1 MSALADIQLFLLDMD
16 GTVYLG
22 NRLLPGSLDF
32 LNYLDETGR
41 DHLFLTNNSSRN
53 AGHYAQKLTKLG
65 WSAQPGEI
73 LTSGE
78 ATALYLDG
86 EKPASRIY
94 LLGTPDLEAEF
105 ASHGFVLTDEN
116 PDYVVLGF
124 DMTLTYAKLVR
135 ACDLIRAGVPFVATH
150 PDINCPTE
158 TGYIPDCGAMTALI
172 TSSTGVA
179 PKVIGKP
186 NREIIDAM
194 FRKKPVRREQVAM
207 VGDRLYTDIVM
218 GHNAGVTSVLVLSG
232 EAKEADIPLAP
243 AKPDYVVAGLG
254 ALHAA
259 LKQADDRRGTKEEV
273 DLFS

>member
-1 MSALADIQLFLLDMD
+1 MSSLADIRLFLLDMD

-22 NRLLPGSLDF
+22 SRLLPGSLDF
-32 LNYLDETGR
+32 LRYLGETGR

-53 AGHYAQKLTKLG
+53 ADYYAQKLTKLG
-65 WSAQPGEI
+65 WPAQPGEI

-78 ATALYLDG
+78 ATALYLG
-86 EKPASRIY
+86 GLKPSARVY
-94 LLGTPDLEAEF
+94 LLGTPDLETEF
-105 ASHGFVLTDEN
+105 AAHGFVLTDEN

-124 DMTLTYAKLVR
+124 DMTLTYDKLVR
-135 ACDLIRAGVPFVATH
+135 ACDLVRGGVPFIATH
-150 PDINCPTE
+150 PDLNCPTE

-172 TSSTGVA
+172 TASTGVT

-194 FRKKPVRREQVAM
+194 FRKKPVRRDQVAM

-232 EAKEADIPLAP
+232 EAKESDIPAAP
-243 AKPDYVVAGLG
+243 VKPDHVTGGLG
-254 ALHAA
+254 ALYEA
-259 LKQADDRRGTKEEV
+259 LKQADAAR
-273 DLFS
+273 

>member
-1 MSALADIQLFLLDMD
+1 MSSLADIRLFLLDMD

-22 NRLLPGSLDF
+22 SRLLPGSLDF
-32 LNYLDETGR
+32 LRYLGETGR

-53 AGHYAQKLTKLG
+53 AQYYAQKLTKLG
-65 WSAQPGEI
+65 WPAQPGEI

-78 ATALYLDG
+78 ATALYLG
-86 EKPASRIY
+86 GLKPAARIY
-94 LLGTPDLEAEF
+94 LLGTPDLETEF
-105 ASHGFVLTDEN
+105 AAHGFTLTDEN

-124 DMTLTYAKLVR
+124 DMTLTYDKLVR
-135 ACDLIRAGVPFVATH
+135 ACDLVRGGVPFIATH
-150 PDINCPTE
+150 PDLNCPTE

-172 TSSTGVA
+172 TASTGVT

-194 FRKKPVRREQVAM
+194 FRKKPVRRDQVAM

-232 EAKEADIPLAP
+232 EAKESDIPAAP
-243 AKPDYVVAGLG
+243 VKPDHVADGLG
-254 ALHAA
+254 ALYEA
-259 LKQADDRRGTKEEV
+259 LKQADASR
-273 DLFS
+273 

>member
-1 MSALADIQLFLLDMD
+1 MSSLADIRLFLLDMD

-22 NRLLPGSLDF
+22 SRLLPGSLDF
-32 LNYLDETGR
+32 LRYLGETGR

-53 AGHYAQKLTKLG
+53 ADYYAQKLTKLG
-65 WSAQPGEI
+65 WPAQPGEI

-78 ATALYLDG
+78 ATALYLG
-86 EKPASRIY
+86 GLKPSARVY
-94 LLGTPDLEAEF
+94 LLGTPDLETEF
-105 ASHGFVLTDEN
+105 AAHGFVLTDEN

-124 DMTLTYAKLVR
+124 DMTMTYDKLVR
-135 ACDLIRAGVPFVATH
+135 ASDLVRGGVPFIATH
-150 PDINCPTE
+150 PDLNCPTE

-172 TSSTGVA
+172 TASTGVT

-194 FRKKPVRREQVAM
+194 FRKKPVRRDQVAM

-232 EAKEADIPLAP
+232 EAKESDIPAAP
-243 AKPDYVVAGLG
+243 VKPDHVTGGLG
-254 ALHAA
+254 ALYEA
-259 LKQADDRRGTKEEV
+259 LKQADAAR
-273 DLFS
+273 

>member
-1 MSALADIQLFLLDMD
+1 MSSLADIRLFLLDMD

-22 NRLLPGSLDF
+22 SRLLPGSLDF
-32 LNYLDETGR
+32 LRYLGETGR

-53 AGHYAQKLTKLG
+53 ADYYAQKLTKLG
-65 WSAQPGEI
+65 WPAQPGEI

-78 ATALYLDG
+78 ATALYLG
-86 EKPASRIY
+86 GLKPAARVY
-94 LLGTPDLEAEF
+94 LLGTPDLETEF
-105 ASHGFVLTDEN
+105 AAHGFVLTDEN

-124 DMTLTYAKLVR
+124 DMTLTYDKLVR
-135 ACDLIRAGVPFVATH
+135 ACDLVRGGVPFIATH
-150 PDINCPTE
+150 PDLNCPTE

-172 TSSTGVA
+172 TASTGVT

-194 FRKKPVRREQVAM
+194 FRKKPVRRDQVAM

-232 EAKEADIPLAP
+232 EAKESDIPAAP
-243 AKPDYVVAGLG
+243 VKPDHVAGGLG
-254 ALHAA
+254 ALYEA
-259 LKQADDRRGTKEEV
+259 LKQADAAR
-273 DLFS
+273 

>member
-1 MSALADIQLFLLDMD
+1 MSSLADIRLFLLDMD

-22 NRLLPGSLDF
+22 SRLLPGSLDF
-32 LNYLDETGR
+32 LRYLGETGR

-53 AGHYAQKLTKLG
+53 SGYYAQKLTTLG
-65 WSAQPGEI
+65 WPAQPDEI

-78 ATALYLDG
+78 ATALYLG
-86 EKPASRIY
+86 GLKPAARVY
-94 LLGTPDLEAEF
+94 LLGTPDLETEF
-105 ASHGFVLTDEN
+105 ASYGFVLTDEN

-124 DMTLTYAKLVR
+124 DMTLTYEKLVR
-135 ACDLIRAGVPFVATH
+135 ACDLIRAGVPFIATH
-150 PDINCPTE
+150 PDLNCPTE

-172 TSSTGVA
+172 TASTGVK

-232 EAKEADIPLAP
+232 EAKESDIPAAP
-243 AKPDYVVAGLG
+243 VRPDHVVGGLG
-254 ALHAA
+254 TLYEA
-259 LKQADDRRGTKEEV
+259 LKRADAARGQ
-273 DLFS
+273 

>member
-1 MSALADIQLFLLDMD
+1 MSSLADIRLFLLDMD

-22 NRLLPGSLDF
+22 SRLLPGSLDF
-32 LNYLDETGR
+32 LRYLGETGR

-53 AGHYAQKLTKLG
+53 ADYYAQKLTKLG
-65 WSAQPGEI
+65 WPAQPGEI

-78 ATALYLDG
+78 ATALYLG
-86 EKPASRIY
+86 GLRPSARVY
-94 LLGTPDLEAEF
+94 LLGTPDLETEF
-105 ASHGFVLTDEN
+105 AAHGFVLTDEN

-124 DMTLTYAKLVR
+124 DMTLTYDKLVR
-135 ACDLIRAGVPFVATH
+135 ACDLVRGGVPFIATH
-150 PDINCPTE
+150 PDLNCPTE

-172 TSSTGVA
+172 TASTGVT

-194 FRKKPVRREQVAM
+194 FRKKPVRRDQVAM

-232 EAKEADIPLAP
+232 EAKESDIPAAP
-243 AKPDYVVAGLG
+243 VKPDHVTGGLG
-254 ALHAA
+254 ALYEA
-259 LKQADDRRGTKEEV
+259 LKQADAAR
-273 DLFS
+273 

>member
-1 MSALADIQLFLLDMD
+1 MSSLADIRLFLLDMD

-22 NRLLPGSLDF
+22 SRLLPGSLDF
-32 LNYLDETGR
+32 LRYLGETGR

-53 AGHYAQKLTKLG
+53 AQYYAQKLTKLG
-65 WSAQPGEI
+65 WTAQPGEI

-78 ATALYLDG
+78 ATALYLG
-86 EKPASRIY
+86 GLKPAARIY
-94 LLGTPDLEAEF
+94 LLGTPDLETEF
-105 ASHGFVLTDEN
+105 AAHGFTLTDEN

-124 DMTLTYAKLVR
+124 DMTLTYDKLVR
-135 ACDLIRAGVPFVATH
+135 ACDLVRGGVPFIATH
-150 PDINCPTE
+150 PDLNCPTE

-172 TSSTGVA
+172 TASTGVT

-194 FRKKPVRREQVAM
+194 FRKKPVRRDQVAM

-232 EAKEADIPLAP
+232 EAKESDIPAAP
-243 AKPDYVVAGLG
+243 VKPDHVAGGLG
-254 ALHAA
+254 ALYEA
-259 LKQADDRRGTKEEV
+259 LKQADAASK
-273 DLFS
+273 S

>member
-1 MSALADIQLFLLDMD
+1 MNSLADIRLFLLDMD

-22 NRLLPGSLDF
+22 SRLLPGSLDF
-32 LNYLDETGR
+32 LRYLGETGR

-53 AGHYAQKLTKLG
+53 AQYYAQKLTKLG
-65 WSAQPGEI
+65 WPAQPDEI

-78 ATALYLDG
+78 ATALYLG
-86 EKPASRIY
+86 GLKPAARVY
-94 LLGTPDLEAEF
+94 LLGTPDLETEF
-105 ASHGFVLTDEN
+105 AAHGFVLTDEN

-124 DMTLTYAKLVR
+124 DMTLTYDKLVR
-135 ACDLIRAGVPFVATH
+135 ACDLVRGGVPFIATH
-150 PDINCPTE
+150 PDLNCPTE

-172 TSSTGVA
+172 TASTGVT

-194 FRKKPVRREQVAM
+194 FRKKPVRRDQVAM

-232 EAKEADIPLAP
+232 EAKESDIPAAP
-243 AKPDYVVAGLG
+243 VKPDHVTGGLG
-254 ALHAA
+254 ALYEA
-259 LKQADDRRGTKEEV
+259 LKQADAAK
-273 DLFS
+273 

>member
-1 MSALADIQLFLLDMD
+1 MKDLTNIRLFLLDMD

-32 LNYLDETGR
+32 LHYLAETGR

-53 AGHYAQKLTKLG
+53 ADYYAEKLTKLG
-65 WSAQPGEI
+65 WPAKPDEI
-73 LTSGE
+73 LTAGE
-78 ATALYLDG
+78 ATALYLG
-86 EKPASRIY
+86 GLKPAAKIY
-94 LLGTPDLEAEF
+94 LLGTPDLETEF
-105 ASHGFVLTDEN
+105 ASHGFLLTDEE

-135 ACDLIRAGVPFVATH
+135 ACDLIRAGVPFIATH

-172 TSSTGVA
+172 TASTGVI

-194 FRKKPVRREQVAM
+194 FRKKPVRRDQVAM

-232 EAKEADIPLAP
+232 EAKESDIAAAP
-243 AKPDYVVAGLG
+243 IKPDHVVAGLG
-254 ALHAA
+254 ALHEA
-259 LKQADDRRGTKEEV
+259 LKLAD
-273 DLFS
+273 

>member
-1 MSALADIQLFLLDMD
+1 MSSLADIRLFLLDMD

-22 NRLLPGSLDF
+22 SRLLPGSLDF
-32 LNYLDETGR
+32 LRYLGETGR

-53 AGHYAQKLTKLG
+53 AQYYAQKLTKLG
-65 WSAQPGEI
+65 WPAQPDEI

-78 ATALYLDG
+78 ATALYLG
-86 EKPASRIY
+86 GLKPAARVY
-94 LLGTPDLEAEF
+94 LLGTPDLETEF
-105 ASHGFVLTDEN
+105 AAHGFVLTDEN

-124 DMTLTYAKLVR
+124 DMTLTYDKLVR
-135 ACDLIRAGVPFVATH
+135 ACDLVRGGVPFIATH
-150 PDINCPTE
+150 PDLNCPTE

-172 TSSTGVA
+172 TASTGVT

-194 FRKKPVRREQVAM
+194 FRKKPVRRDQVAM

-232 EAKEADIPLAP
+232 EAKEADIPAAP
-243 AKPDYVVAGLG
+243 VKPDHVAGGLG
-254 ALHAA
+254 ALYEA
-259 LKQADDRRGTKEEV
+259 LKRADAVK
-273 DLFS
+273 

>member
-1 MSALADIQLFLLDMD
+1 MSSLADIRLFLLDMD

-22 NRLLPGSLDF
+22 SRLLPGSLDF
-32 LNYLDETGR
+32 LRYLGETGR

-53 AGHYAQKLTKLG
+53 AQYYAQKLTKLG
-65 WSAQPGEI
+65 WPAQPGEI

-78 ATALYLDG
+78 ATALYLG
-86 EKPASRIY
+86 GLKPSARVY
-94 LLGTPDLEAEF
+94 LLGTPDLETEF
-105 ASHGFVLTDEN
+105 AAHGFVLTDEN

-124 DMTLTYAKLVR
+124 DMTLTYDKLVR
-135 ACDLIRAGVPFVATH
+135 ACDLVRGGVPFIATH
-150 PDINCPTE
+150 PDLNCPTE

-172 TSSTGVA
+172 TASTGVT

-194 FRKKPVRREQVAM
+194 FRKKPVRRDQVAM

-232 EAKEADIPLAP
+232 EAKESDIPAAP
-243 AKPDYVVAGLG
+243 VKPDHVTGGLG
-254 ALHAA
+254 ALYEA
-259 LKQADDRRGTKEEV
+259 LKQADAAR
-273 DLFS
+273 

>member
-1 MSALADIQLFLLDMD
+1 MSSLADIRLFLLDMD

-22 NRLLPGSLDF
+22 SRLLPGSLDF
-32 LNYLDETGR
+32 LRYLGETGR

-53 AGHYAQKLTKLG
+53 AQYYAQKLTKLG
-65 WSAQPGEI
+65 WPAQPGEI

-78 ATALYLDG
+78 ATALYLG
-86 EKPASRIY
+86 GLKPAARIY
-94 LLGTPDLEAEF
+94 LLGTPDLETEF
-105 ASHGFVLTDEN
+105 AAHGFVLTDEN

-124 DMTLTYAKLVR
+124 DMTLTYDKLVR
-135 ACDLIRAGVPFVATH
+135 ACDLVRGGVPFIATH
-150 PDINCPTE
+150 PDLNCPTE

-172 TSSTGVA
+172 TASTGVT

-194 FRKKPVRREQVAM
+194 FRKKPVRRDQVAM

-232 EAKEADIPLAP
+232 EAKESDIPAAP
-243 AKPDYVVAGLG
+243 VKPDHVAGGLG
-254 ALHAA
+254 ALYEA
-259 LKQADDRRGTKEEV
+259 LKKADAAR
-273 DLFS
+273 

>member
-1 MSALADIQLFLLDMD
+1 MSSLADIRLFLLDMD

-22 NRLLPGSLDF
+22 SRLLPGSLDF
-32 LNYLDETGR
+32 LRYLGETGR

-53 AGHYAQKLTKLG
+53 ADYYAQKLTKLG
-65 WSAQPGEI
+65 WPAQPGEI

-78 ATALYLDG
+78 ATALYLG
-86 EKPASRIY
+86 GLKPSARVY
-94 LLGTPDLEAEF
+94 LLGTPDLETEF
-105 ASHGFVLTDEN
+105 AAHGFVLTDEN

-124 DMTLTYAKLVR
+124 DMTLTYDKLVR
-135 ACDLIRAGVPFVATH
+135 ACDLVRGGVPFIATH
-150 PDINCPTE
+150 LDLNCPTE

-172 TSSTGVA
+172 TASTGVT

-194 FRKKPVRREQVAM
+194 FRKKPVRRDQVAM

-232 EAKEADIPLAP
+232 EAKEADIPAAP
-243 AKPDYVVAGLG
+243 VKPDHVTGGLG
-254 ALHAA
+254 ALYEA
-259 LKQADDRRGTKEEV
+259 LKQADAAR
-273 DLFS
+273 

>member
-1 MSALADIQLFLLDMD
+1 MSSLADIRLFLLDMD

-22 NRLLPGSLDF
+22 SRLLPGSLDF
-32 LNYLDETGR
+32 LRYLGETGR

-53 AGHYAQKLTKLG
+53 ADYYAQKLTKLG
-65 WSAQPGEI
+65 WPAQPGEI

-78 ATALYLDG
+78 ATALYLG
-86 EKPASRIY
+86 GLKPSARVY
-94 LLGTPDLEAEF
+94 LLGTPDLETEF
-105 ASHGFVLTDEN
+105 AAHGFVLTDEN

-124 DMTLTYAKLVR
+124 DMTLTYDKLVR
-135 ACDLIRAGVPFVATH
+135 ACDLVRGGVPFIATH
-150 PDINCPTE
+150 PDLNCPTE

-172 TSSTGVA
+172 TASTGVT

-194 FRKKPVRREQVAM
+194 FRKKPVRRDQVAM

-232 EAKEADIPLAP
+232 EAKESDIPAAP
-243 AKPDYVVAGLG
+243 VKPDHVTGGLG
-254 ALHAA
+254 ALYEA
-259 LKQADDRRGTKEEV
+259 LKQADAASEN
-273 DLFS
+273 

>member
-1 MSALADIQLFLLDMD
+1 MNSRADIRLFLLDMD

-22 NRLLPGSLDF
+22 SRLLPGSLDF
-32 LNYLDETGR
+32 LRYLGETGR

-53 AGHYAQKLTKLG
+53 AEYYAQKLTKLG
-65 WSAQPGEI
+65 WPAQPDEI

-78 ATALYLDG
+78 ATALYLG
-86 EKPASRIY
+86 GLKPAARVY
-94 LLGTPDLEAEF
+94 LLGTPDLETEF
-105 ASHGFVLTDEN
+105 AAHGFVLTDEN

-124 DMTLTYAKLVR
+124 DMTLTYDKLVR
-135 ACDLIRAGVPFVATH
+135 ACDLVRGGVPFIATH
-150 PDINCPTE
+150 PDLNCPTE

-172 TSSTGVA
+172 TASTGVT

-194 FRKKPVRREQVAM
+194 FRKKPVRRDQVAM

-232 EAKEADIPLAP
+232 EAKESDIPAAP
-243 AKPDYVVAGLG
+243 VKPDHVTGGLG
-254 ALHAA
+254 ALYEA
-259 LKQADDRRGTKEEV
+259 LKQADAAK
-273 DLFS
+273 

>member
-1 MSALADIQLFLLDMD
+1 MSSLADIRLFLLDMD

-22 NRLLPGSLDF
+22 SRLLPGSLDF
-32 LNYLDETGR
+32 LRYLGETGR

-53 AGHYAQKLTKLG
+53 ADYYAQKLTKLG
-65 WSAQPGEI
+65 WPAQPGEI

-78 ATALYLDG
+78 ATALYLG
-86 EKPASRIY
+86 GLKPSARVY
-94 LLGTPDLEAEF
+94 LLGMPDLETEF
-105 ASHGFVLTDEN
+105 AAHGFVLTDEN

-124 DMTLTYAKLVR
+124 DMTLTYDKLVR
-135 ACDLIRAGVPFVATH
+135 ACDLVRGGVPFIATH
-150 PDINCPTE
+150 PDLNCPTE

-172 TSSTGVA
+172 TASTGVT

-194 FRKKPVRREQVAM
+194 FRKKPVRRDQVAM

-232 EAKEADIPLAP
+232 EAKESDIPAAP
-243 AKPDYVVAGLG
+243 VKPDHVTGGLG
-254 ALHAA
+254 ALYEA
-259 LKQADDRRGTKEEV
+259 LKQADAAR
-273 DLFS
+273 

>member
-1 MSALADIQLFLLDMD
+1 MIAPVSLADIRLFLLDMD

-32 LNYLDETGR
+32 LHYLAQTGR

-53 AGHYAQKLTKLG
+53 ATYYAQKMTKLG
-65 WSAQPGEI
+65 WKSKPDEF

-78 ATALYLDG
+78 ATALYLEG
-86 EKPASRIY
+86 VKPGARIY
-94 LLGTPDLEAEF
+94 LLGTTDLEEEF
-105 ASHGFVLTDEN
+105 AAHGFVLTEEA

-124 DMTLTYAKLVR
+124 DLTLSYAKLVR
-135 ACDLIRAGVPFVATH
+135 ACDLIRSGVPFIATH
-150 PDINCPTE
+150 PDLNCPTE

-172 TSSTGVA
+172 TASTGVS

-194 FRKKPVRREQVAM
+194 FRKKPILRSRVAM

-218 GHNAGVTSVLVLSG
+218 GYNAGVATILVLSG
-232 EAKEADIPLAP
+232 EAKETDIPAAP
-243 AKPDYVVAGLG
+243 VKPDHVLAGLG
-254 ALHAA
+254 ALLTE
-259 LKQADDRRGTKEEV
+259 LKKADEG
-273 DLFS
+273 

>member
-1 MSALADIQLFLLDMD
+1 MSSLADIRLFLLDMD

-22 NRLLPGSLDF
+22 SRLLPGSLDF
-32 LNYLDETGR
+32 LRYLGETGR

-53 AGHYAQKLTKLG
+53 AEYYAQKLTKLG
-65 WSAQPGEI
+65 WPAQPDEI

-78 ATALYLDG
+78 ATALYLG
-86 EKPASRIY
+86 GLKPAARVY
-94 LLGTPDLEAEF
+94 LLGTPDLETEF
-105 ASHGFVLTDEN
+105 AAHGFVLTDEN

-124 DMTLTYAKLVR
+124 DMTLTYDKLVR
-135 ACDLIRAGVPFVATH
+135 ACDLVRGGVPFIATH
-150 PDINCPTE
+150 PDLNCPTE

-172 TSSTGVA
+172 TASTGVT

-194 FRKKPVRREQVAM
+194 FRKKPVRRDQVAM

-232 EAKEADIPLAP
+232 EAKESDIPAAP
-243 AKPDYVVAGLG
+243 VKPDHVTGGLG
-254 ALHAA
+254 ALYEA
-259 LKQADDRRGTKEEV
+259 LKQADAAR
-273 DLFS
+273 

>member
-1 MSALADIQLFLLDMD
+1 MNSLADIRLFLLDMD

-22 NRLLPGSLDF
+22 SRLLPGSLDF
-32 LNYLDETGR
+32 LRYLGETGR

-53 AGHYAQKLTKLG
+53 ADYYAQKLTKLG
-65 WSAQPGEI
+65 WPAQPGEI

-78 ATALYLDG
+78 ATALYLG
-86 EKPASRIY
+86 GLKPSARVY
-94 LLGTPDLEAEF
+94 LLGTPDLETEF
-105 ASHGFVLTDEN
+105 AAHGFVLTDEN

-124 DMTLTYAKLVR
+124 DMTLTYDKLVR
-135 ACDLIRAGVPFVATH
+135 ACDLVRGGVPFIATH
-150 PDINCPTE
+150 PDLNCPTE

-172 TSSTGVA
+172 TASTGVT

-194 FRKKPVRREQVAM
+194 FRKKPVRRDQVAM

-232 EAKEADIPLAP
+232 EAKESDIPAAP
-243 AKPDYVVAGLG
+243 VKPDHVAGGLG
-254 ALHAA
+254 ALYEA
-259 LKQADDRRGTKEEV
+259 LKQADAAK
-273 DLFS
+273 

>member
-1 MSALADIQLFLLDMD
+1 MSSLADIRLFLLDMD

-22 NRLLPGSLDF
+22 SRLLPGSLDF
-32 LNYLDETGR
+32 LRYLGETGR

-53 AGHYAQKLTKLG
+53 AQYYAQKLTKLG
-65 WSAQPGEI
+65 WPAQPDEI

-78 ATALYLDG
+78 ATALYLG
-86 EKPASRIY
+86 GLKPAARVY
-94 LLGTPDLEAEF
+94 LLGTPDLETEF
-105 ASHGFVLTDEN
+105 AAHGFVLTDEN

-124 DMTLTYAKLVR
+124 DMTLTYDKLVR
-135 ACDLIRAGVPFVATH
+135 ACDLVRGGVPFIATH
-150 PDINCPTE
+150 PDLNCPTE

-172 TSSTGVA
+172 TASTGVT

-194 FRKKPVRREQVAM
+194 FRKKPVRRDQVAM

-232 EAKEADIPLAP
+232 EAKESDIPAAP
-243 AKPDYVVAGLG
+243 VKPDHVTGGLG
-254 ALHAA
+254 ALYEA
-259 LKQADDRRGTKEEV
+259 LKQADAAK
-273 DLFS
+273 

>member
-1 MSALADIQLFLLDMD
+1 MSSLADIRLFLLDMD

-22 NRLLPGSLDF
+22 SRLLPGSLDF
-32 LNYLDETGR
+32 LRYLGETGR

-53 AGHYAQKLTKLG
+53 ADYYAQKLTKLG
-65 WSAQPGEI
+65 WPAQPGEI

-78 ATALYLDG
+78 ATALYLG
-86 EKPASRIY
+86 GLKPAARIY
-94 LLGTPDLEAEF
+94 LLGTPDLETEF
-105 ASHGFVLTDEN
+105 AAHGFVLTDEN

-124 DMTLTYAKLVR
+124 DMTLTYDKLVR
-135 ACDLIRAGVPFVATH
+135 ACDLVRGGVPFIATH
-150 PDINCPTE
+150 PDLNCPTE

-172 TSSTGVA
+172 TASTGVT

-194 FRKKPVRREQVAM
+194 FRKKPVRRDQVAM

-232 EAKEADIPLAP
+232 EAKESDIPAAP
-243 AKPDYVVAGLG
+243 VKPDHVTGGLG
-254 ALHAA
+254 ALYEA
-259 LKQADDRRGTKEEV
+259 LKQADAAK
-273 DLFS
+273 

>member
-1 MSALADIQLFLLDMD
+1 MNSLADIRLFLLDMD

-22 NRLLPGSLDF
+22 SRLLPGSLDF
-32 LNYLDETGR
+32 LRYLGETGR

-53 AGHYAQKLTKLG
+53 AQYYAQKLTKLG
-65 WSAQPGEI
+65 WPAQPDEI

-78 ATALYLDG
+78 ATALYLG
-86 EKPASRIY
+86 GLKPAARIY
-94 LLGTPDLEAEF
+94 LLGTPDLETEF
-105 ASHGFVLTDEN
+105 AAHGFVLTDEN

-124 DMTLTYAKLVR
+124 DMTLTYDKLVR
-135 ACDLIRAGVPFVATH
+135 ACDLVRGGVPFIATH
-150 PDINCPTE
+150 PDLNCPTE

-172 TSSTGVA
+172 TASTGVT

-194 FRKKPVRREQVAM
+194 FRKKPVRRDQVAM

-232 EAKEADIPLAP
+232 EAKESDIPAAP
-243 AKPDYVVAGLG
+243 VKPDHVAGGLG
-254 ALHAA
+254 ALYEA
-259 LKQADDRRGTKEEV
+259 LKQADAASKN
-273 DLFS
+273 

>member
-1 MSALADIQLFLLDMD
+1 MSALADIRLFLLDMD

-22 NRLLPGSLDF
+22 SRLLPGSLDF
-32 LNYLDETGR
+32 LRYLGETGR

-53 AGHYAQKLTKLG
+53 ADYYAQKLTKLG
-65 WSAQPGEI
+65 WPAQPGEI

-78 ATALYLDG
+78 ATALYLG
-86 EKPASRIY
+86 GLKPSARVY
-94 LLGTPDLEAEF
+94 LLGTPDLETEF
-105 ASHGFVLTDEN
+105 AAHGFVLTDEN

-124 DMTLTYAKLVR
+124 DMTLTYDKLVR
-135 ACDLIRAGVPFVATH
+135 ACDLVRGGVPFIATH
-150 PDINCPTE
+150 PDLNCPTE

-172 TSSTGVA
+172 TASTGVT

-194 FRKKPVRREQVAM
+194 FRKKPVRRDQVAM

-232 EAKEADIPLAP
+232 EAKESDIPAAP
-243 AKPDYVVAGLG
+243 VKPDHVTGGLG
-254 ALHAA
+254 ALYEA
-259 LKQADDRRGTKEEV
+259 LKQADAAR
-273 DLFS
+273 

>member
-1 MSALADIQLFLLDMD
+1 MSSLADIRLFLLDMD

-22 NRLLPGSLDF
+22 SRLLPGSLDF
-32 LNYLDETGR
+32 LRYLGETGR

-53 AGHYAQKLTKLG
+53 ADYYAQKLTKLG
-65 WSAQPGEI
+65 WPAQPGEI

-78 ATALYLDG
+78 ATALYLG
-86 EKPASRIY
+86 GLKPSARVY
-94 LLGTPDLEAEF
+94 LLGTPDLETEF
-105 ASHGFVLTDEN
+105 AAHGFVLTDEN

-124 DMTLTYAKLVR
+124 DMTLTYDKLVR
-135 ACDLIRAGVPFVATH
+135 ACDLVRDGVPFIATH
-150 PDINCPTE
+150 PDLNCPTE

-172 TSSTGVA
+172 TASTGVT

-194 FRKKPVRREQVAM
+194 FRKKPVRRDQVAM

-232 EAKEADIPLAP
+232 EAKEADIPAAP
-243 AKPDYVVAGLG
+243 VKPDHVTGGLG
-254 ALHAA
+254 ALYEA
-259 LKQADDRRGTKEEV
+259 LKQADAAR
-273 DLFS
+273 

>member
-1 MSALADIQLFLLDMD
+1 MSSLADIRLFLLDMD

-22 NRLLPGSLDF
+22 SRLLPGSLDF
-32 LNYLDETGR
+32 LRYLGETGR

-53 AGHYAQKLTKLG
+53 AQYYAQKLTKLG
-65 WSAQPGEI
+65 WPAQPGEI

-78 ATALYLDG
+78 ATALYLG
-86 EKPASRIY
+86 GLKPAARVY
-94 LLGTPDLEAEF
+94 LLGTPDRETEF
-105 ASHGFVLTDEN
+105 AAHGFVLTDEN

-124 DMTLTYAKLVR
+124 DMTLTYDKLVR
-135 ACDLIRAGVPFVATH
+135 ACDLVRGGVPFIATH
-150 PDINCPTE
+150 PDLNCPTE

-172 TSSTGVA
+172 TASTGVT

-194 FRKKPVRREQVAM
+194 FRKKPVRRDQVAM

-232 EAKEADIPLAP
+232 EAKESDIPAAP
-243 AKPDYVVAGLG
+243 VKPDHVTGGLG
-254 ALHAA
+254 ALYEA
-259 LKQADDRRGTKEEV
+259 LKQADAAR
-273 DLFS
+273 

>member
-1 MSALADIQLFLLDMD
+1 MSSLADIRLFLLDMD

-22 NRLLPGSLDF
+22 SRLLPGSLDF
-32 LNYLDETGR
+32 LRYLGETGR

-53 AGHYAQKLTKLG
+53 AEYYAQKLTKLG
-65 WSAQPGEI
+65 WPAQPDEI

-78 ATALYLDG
+78 ATALYLG
-86 EKPASRIY
+86 GLKPAARVY
-94 LLGTPDLEAEF
+94 LLGTPDLETEF
-105 ASHGFVLTDEN
+105 AAHGFVLTDEN

-124 DMTLTYAKLVR
+124 DMTLTYDKLVR
-135 ACDLIRAGVPFVATH
+135 ACDLVRGGVPFIATH
-150 PDINCPTE
+150 PDLNCPTE

-172 TSSTGVA
+172 TASTGVT

-194 FRKKPVRREQVAM
+194 FRKKPVRRDQVAM

-232 EAKEADIPLAP
+232 EAKESDIPAAP
-243 AKPDYVVAGLG
+243 VKPDHVTGGLG
-254 ALHAA
+254 ALYEA
-259 LKQADDRRGTKEEV
+259 LKQADAAK
-273 DLFS
+273 

>member
-1 MSALADIQLFLLDMD
+1 MNSLADIRLFLLDMD

-22 NRLLPGSLDF
+22 SRLLPGSLDF
-32 LNYLDETGR
+32 LRYLGETGR

-53 AGHYAQKLTKLG
+53 ADYYAQKLTKLG
-65 WSAQPGEI
+65 WPAQPGEI

-78 ATALYLDG
+78 ATALYLG
-86 EKPASRIY
+86 GLKPAARVY
-94 LLGTPDLEAEF
+94 LLGTPDLETEF
-105 ASHGFVLTDEN
+105 AAHGFVLTDEN

-124 DMTLTYAKLVR
+124 DMTLTYDKLVR
-135 ACDLIRAGVPFVATH
+135 ACDLVRGGVPFIATH
-150 PDINCPTE
+150 PDLNCPTE

-172 TSSTGVA
+172 TASTGVT

-194 FRKKPVRREQVAM
+194 FRKKPVRRDQVAM

-232 EAKEADIPLAP
+232 EAKESDIPAAP
-243 AKPDYVVAGLG
+243 VKPDHVTGGLG
-254 ALHAA
+254 ALYEA
-259 LKQADDRRGTKEEV
+259 LKQADAAK
-273 DLFS
+273 

>member
-1 MSALADIQLFLLDMD
+1 MSSLADIRLFLLDMD

-22 NRLLPGSLDF
+22 SRLLPGSLDF
-32 LNYLDETGR
+32 LRYLGETGR

-53 AGHYAQKLTKLG
+53 ADYYAQKLTKLG
-65 WSAQPGEI
+65 WPAQPGEI

-78 ATALYLDG
+78 ATALYLG
-86 EKPASRIY
+86 GLKPSARVY
-94 LLGTPDLEAEF
+94 LLGTPDLETEF
-105 ASHGFVLTDEN
+105 AAHGFVLTDEN

-124 DMTLTYAKLVR
+124 DMTLTYDKLVR
-135 ACDLIRAGVPFVATH
+135 ACDLVRGGVPFIATH
-150 PDINCPTE
+150 PDLNCPTE

-172 TSSTGVA
+172 TASTGVT

-194 FRKKPVRREQVAM
+194 FRKKPVRRDQVAM

-232 EAKEADIPLAP
+232 EAKEADIPAAP
-243 AKPDYVVAGLG
+243 VKPDHVAGGLG
-254 ALHAA
+254 ALYEA
-259 LKQADDRRGTKEEV
+259 LKQADAAK
-273 DLFS
+273 

>member
-1 MSALADIQLFLLDMD
+1 MSSLADIRLFLLDMD

-22 NRLLPGSLDF
+22 SRLLPGSLDF
-32 LNYLDETGR
+32 LRYLGETGR

-53 AGHYAQKLTKLG
+53 ADYYAQKLTKLG
-65 WSAQPGEI
+65 WPAQPGEI

-78 ATALYLDG
+78 ATALYLG
-86 EKPASRIY
+86 GLKPSARVY
-94 LLGTPDLEAEF
+94 LLGTPDLETEF
-105 ASHGFVLTDEN
+105 AAHGFVLTDEN

-124 DMTLTYAKLVR
+124 DMTLTYDKLVR
-135 ACDLIRAGVPFVATH
+135 ACDLVRGGVPFIATH
-150 PDINCPTE
+150 PDLNCPTE

-172 TSSTGVA
+172 TASTGVT

-194 FRKKPVRREQVAM
+194 FRKKPVRRDQVAM

-232 EAKEADIPLAP
+232 EAKESDIPAAP
-243 AKPDYVVAGLG
+243 VKPDHVAGGLG
-254 ALHAA
+254 ALYEA
-259 LKQADDRRGTKEEV
+259 LKQADAAK
-273 DLFS
+273 